1 MIYSSSL
8 YSHSNLSLSLIQSF
22 IIYRPG
28 QRMVLM
34 VRAGGI
40 LVLKAISI
48 LLYLSHEA
56 AAENSDNGSGFSK
69 LVAWMKRHGGRVDE
83 RLSVEQLDGVR
94 GAVALYDIEEGAEL
108 LQVPW
113 KLVIGREVIQDETAD
128 MCQVVRDIETELR
141 LGRRSLWYEY
151 LALDDSINS
160 RLPALWDASVLE
172 ELQGLPPQEDAT
184 RHVRWFRRDCSR
196 GQLDDDQVTQQA
208 LLCFIT
214 RADRVGMVPI
224 YDLLNHHNGK
234 RNAKLQSTEMGVEL
248 VALGPISAGEQIYLS
263 YGRKPAS
270 TIFRD
275 YGFVEPLPQIWTWTD
290 SSSSDRHTFA
300 LFPDSV
306 AAIYPDQSF
315 LSEFWRTH
323 APLQQ
328 MQERAEQYTRELP
341 TDALIQF
348 QTAAKVLL
356 ESRPT
361 SIEEDMLILEGMKKS
376 LSQLL
381 LVATRN
387 SNSNEAKTT
396 NMKDSISAVEYRIS
410 FKEAL
415 LKALDVSILLTQDL
429 DLSSQEL

>member
-1 MIYSSSL
+1 
-8 YSHSNLSLSLIQSF
+8 
-22 IIYRPG
+22 
-28 QRMVLM
+28 MVKA
-34 VRAGGI
+34 RGI
-40 LVLKAISI
+40 LVLQAISI
-48 LLYLSHEA
+48 LFLYSHEAA

-69 LVAWMKRHGGRVDE
+69 LVAWMRKHGGRVDE

-94 GAVALYDIEEGAEL
+94 GAVALDDIEQGAEL

-113 KLVIGREVIQDETAD
+113 KLVIGSEGLQHQMTD
-128 MCQVVRDIETELR
+128 MCQVVRAIETELR
-141 LGRRSLWYEY
+141 LGETSLWYEY
-151 LALDDSINS
+151 LALDDSIINS
-160 RLPALWDASVLE
+160 RLPTLWDESVLK

-184 RHVRWFRRDCSR
+184 RHVRWFLEDCK
-196 GQLDDDQVTQQA
+196 GQLDDQVTQQA

-214 RADRVGMVPI
+214 RASAVGMVPI
-224 YDLLNHHNGK
+224 YDLLNHHNGE
-234 RNAKLQSTEMGVEL
+234 RNAKLQLTEMGVEL
-248 VALGPISAGEQIYLS
+248 VAFEPIPAGEQIFLS
-263 YGRKPAS
+263 YGIKSAS
-270 TIFRD
+270 TMYRD
-275 YGFVEPLPQIWTWTD
+275 YGFVEPWPQIWTWTD

-300 LFPDSV
+300 LFPDGA
-306 AAIYPDQSF
+306 AAIYPDQKF
-315 LSEFWRTH
+315 LSENWRTH
-323 APLQQ
+323 TPLQQ
-328 MQERAEQYTRELP
+328 MQERAANYTRELP
-341 TDALIQF
+341 TDALMQF

-387 SNSNEAKTT
+387 SNENEAKTT

-410 FKEAL
+410 FKEAI